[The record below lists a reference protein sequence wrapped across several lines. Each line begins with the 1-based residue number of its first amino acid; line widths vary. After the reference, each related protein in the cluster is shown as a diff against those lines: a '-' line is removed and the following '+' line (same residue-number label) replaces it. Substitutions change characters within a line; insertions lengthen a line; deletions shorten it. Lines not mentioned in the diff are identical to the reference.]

1 MLTLEA
7 LVEVDCSSLKR
18 FTVAEYHE
26 LQQRGMLD
34 DGKAYEL
41 LDGWLVE
48 KMTQETPHASAAS
61 KLDKRLWKL
70 IPADQVLRSRKPIT
84 LRSSEPE
91 PDAAVYIG
99 PEDRYDD
106 RHPSPAEIEFVVEV
120 ADSSLRR
127 DQTLK
132 LALYT
137 AARIREYWIVNLID
151 RRVEVYTHPRG
162 GKKPTYRTRTDYPP
176 GSEVPVVLG
185 GAEVG
190 SIAIDEILPKS
201 E

>member
-1 MLTLEA
+1 MLTLED
-7 LVEVDCSSLKR
+7 LVEVDCAAIKR

-26 LQQRGMLD
+26 LQHRGMLD
-34 DGKAYEL
+34 DGKDYEL

-70 IPADQVLRSRKPIT
+70 MPDDRLLRSQKPIT
-84 LRSSEPE
+84 LRNSEPE
-91 PDAAVYIG
+91 PDAAVCIG
-99 PEDRYDD
+99 PEDRYDE
-106 RHPSPAEIEFVVEV
+106 RHPSAAEIEFVVEV

-132 LALYT
+132 LALY
-137 AARIREYWIVNLID
+137 ASARIREYWIVNLID

-162 GKKPTYRTRTDYPP
+162 GKKPTYRTRTDYLP
-176 GSEVPVVLG
+176 GSAVPVVLG
-185 GAEVG
+185 GTEVG
-190 SIAIDEILPKS
+190 SIAVDEILPKN
-201 E
+201 